1 LDKLCTCENSLSEQ
15 TNLRKASQIER
26 LVDPLITPVQDVN
39 LSQALLHVN
48 RRRRPIKGTG
58 IVIDDYIEVSHEVD
72 LIFELCESLAAVL
85 RDLDHLLKTSRHAI
99 EPL

>member
-1 LDKLCTCENSLSEQ
+1 LCTRGHNLSEQ

-26 LVDPLITPVQDVN
+26 LVDPLITPVQDAY
-39 LSQALLHVN
+39 LSHASLHVN
-48 RRRRPIKGTG
+48 RRRRPINGSG

-72 LIFELCESLAAVL
+72 TIFELCKSLAAVL
-85 RDLDHLLKTSRHAI
+85 RDLDHLLKTSQHVI